1 MDTNM
6 EKEASFS
13 IMEIDIK
20 ANILMES
27 LKVKEFIFGE
37 MALFIKD
44 SLKMALD
51 LVTEYG
57 LTVYKNIKA
66 HT

>member
-13 IMEIDIK
+13 IMEIDTK
-20 ANILMES
+20 VNILMES
-27 LKVKEFIFGE
+27 LKEKEFIFGE

-44 SLKMALD
+44 SLRMALD
-51 LVTEYG
+51 LVTDYG
-57 LTVYKNIKA
+57 LMAYKNIKA